1 MGRRA
6 SSSLNGPAIAG
17 IVVVLL
23 ILLGAGAILLRGKKD
38 TFTGTPL
45 PIEDIYSGANSL
57 RGNEYTVEGT
67 IDSREPRDS
76 GLGITLLVDS
86 DGSEEPVFIVV
97 PPDVATINIER
108 NSRYS
113 FKVRVGEGGIPIA
126 TGVKRL

>member
-57 RGNEYTVEGT
+57 RGNEYTWASMKRRIRST
-67 IDSREPRDS
+67 RK
-76 GLGITLLVDS
+76 TLLKAS
-86 DGSEEPVFIVV
+86 TTENRRF
-97 PPDVATINIER
+97 
-108 NSRYS
+108 
-113 FKVRVGEGGIPIA
+113 
-126 TGVKRL
+126 